1 MGDAGVSPHKAR
13 DMSILPANF
22 RVHSLLRL
30 VHLPWKEIRF
40 LWIKK
45 KKKLKTFL
53 KSTFMFCF
61 QVLHSFKFLWLMKI

>member
-45 KKKLKTFL
+45 KK
-53 KSTFMFCF
+53 S
-61 QVLHSFKFLWLMKI
+61 